1 MTVRELTVIREQLLA
16 EDPEQRKWI
25 LSMLNSTVDGEQVFT
40 DSQTIAMGEIFRLL
54 SVDQRTD
61 VIRYASSLIKRK

>member
-1 MTVRELTVIREQLLA
+1 MTVRELTVIREQLLV

-25 LSMLNSTVDGEQVFT
+25 LSMLNSTVECEQVFT

-61 VIRYASSLIKRK
+61 VIRYASSLLKAK